1 MKGIELVSFLTDD
14 QKKLLEV
21 SEINYKRYGRI
32 YISIVSFNGN
42 ILVVKISQKENEA
55 QKYLRAK
62 ELRERAKEVFK
73 GIIPDNIKL
82 HIGVVPYT
90 QDSLSEISI
99 EWIKEQQN
107 TYGISDAEL
116 AKFVNIDQA
125 NLFRIFNQRG
135 LTKIHKALF
144 YYFFKY
150 FALSNQK

>member
-1 MKGIELVSFLTDD
+1 MKGIELLSFLTDD

-32 YISIVSFNGN
+32 YISIVSFNGSV
-42 ILVVKISQKENEA
+42 LVVKISQKDNEA
-55 QKYLRAK
+55 QKYLSAK
-62 ELRERAKEVFK
+62 ELRERAKDVFE
-73 GIIPDNIKL
+73 GIVPSNIKL
-82 HIGVVPYT
+82 HIGAVPYT
-90 QDSLSEISI
+90 QDSMSEISI

-107 TYGISDAEL
+107 KFGISDAEL

>member
-1 MKGIELVSFLTDD
+1 MKGIELLSFLTDD
-14 QKKLLEV
+14 QKKLLDV

-32 YISIVSFNGN
+32 YISIVSFNGSM
-42 ILVVKISQKENEA
+42 LVVKISQKENEA
-55 QKYLRAK
+55 QKYLSAK
-62 ELRERAKEVFK
+62 ELRERAKDVFE
-73 GIIPDNIKL
+73 GIVPDNTKL
-82 HIGVVPYT
+82 HIGAVPYT
-90 QDSLSEISI
+90 QDSMSEISI

-107 TYGISDAEL
+107 KFGISDAEL

>member
-1 MKGIELVSFLTDD
+1 MKGIELLSFLTDD

-32 YISIVSFNGN
+32 YISIVSFNGSV
-42 ILVVKISQKENEA
+42 LVVKISQKDNEA

-62 ELRERAKEVFK
+62 ELRERAKDVFE
-73 GIIPDNIKL
+73 GIVPDNIKL
-82 HIGVVPYT
+82 HIGAVPYT
-90 QDSLSEISI
+90 QDSMSEISI

-107 TYGISDAEL
+107 KFGISDAEL